1 MLTRNISVAV
11 AVLGLI
17 VIVAHAA
24 MVVTLAITLSS
35 WLTGTAIGLILVV
48 AALIHLLLLGRL
60 AAGREAA
67 SERAERR

>member
-48 AALIHLLLLGRL
+48 AALVHLLLLGRL
-60 AAGREAA
+60 AADREAA